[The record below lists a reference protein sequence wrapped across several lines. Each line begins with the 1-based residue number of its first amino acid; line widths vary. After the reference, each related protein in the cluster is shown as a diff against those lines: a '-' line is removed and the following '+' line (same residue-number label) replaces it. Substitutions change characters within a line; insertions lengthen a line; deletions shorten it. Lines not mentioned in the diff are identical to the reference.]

1 MAPTIYPK
9 LAPKLAVLRSP
20 GFNAGRRLN
29 RITLDPHRLL
39 GWLGVRWLEAPR
51 GTLRTLLHWASE
63 RTGLPA
69 VVVAAVVLVTA
80 VRVFKRSFRLAV
92 ELTLA
97 VVLLMAATR
106 FGWIAW

>member
-9 LAPKLAVLRSP
+9 LAAVRGLR
-20 GFNAGRRLN
+20 FNARRRLN
-29 RITLDPHRLL
+29 TIAFDPHRFL
-39 GWLGVRWLEAPR
+39 GWLGVRWLEAPH
-51 GTLRTLLHWASE
+51 GTVRTMLHWASE
-63 RTGLPA
+63 RTGLPT

-80 VRVFKRSFRLAV
+80 VRTFRRSFRFAV

>member
-1 MAPTIYPK
+1 
-9 LAPKLAVLRSP
+9 
-20 GFNAGRRLN
+20 LN

-51 GTLRTLLHWASE
+51 GTLRTVLHWASE

-69 VVVAAVVLVTA
+69 VVVAAVVIVTA
-80 VRVFKRSFRLAV
+80 LRVFKRSFRLAV
-92 ELTLA
+92 ELALA
-97 VVLLMAATR
+97 VVLLVAATR

>member
-1 MAPTIYPK
+1 MAAK
-9 LAPKLAVLRSP
+9 LALNLAVLR
-20 GFNAGRRLN
+20 GLRFNARGRLN
-29 RITLDPHRLL
+29 RIAFDPHRLL

-51 GTLRTLLHWASE
+51 GTVRTMLHWASE

-80 VRVFKRSFRLAV
+80 VRMFRRSFRFAV